1 MNSIKLTAQMLR
13 FEKIDYNMFSYY
25 TSLLNFW
32 KIPIRAHESTFCW
45 FQACFRFAY
54 HLFITVAI
62 RSASRT
68 GTSNFC
74 TTTLRHQHTA
84 PFICGRI
91 NSNKANKRAHLAA
104 TQKRTQQYVLLDSVM
119 KRLINLDAVYLL
131 R

>member
-1 MNSIKLTAQMLR
+1 MLR
-13 FEKIDYNMFSYY
+13 FEKIDYNMFSYC

-32 KIPIRAHESTFCW
+32 DIPIRVHESSFFW
-45 FQACFRFAY
+45 FQACFRSAY